1 MLRNPASFHSFI
13 NFLDYMA
20 VYAFRG
26 EGALPSP
33 EKKRKFVKIDESRK
47 MELTVKLLK
56 TIDWFGWQ
64 QLLAPKI

>member
-1 MLRNPASFHSFI
+1 MLRNLASFHSLVD
-13 NFLDYMA
+13 FLDYMA
-20 VYAFRG
+20 VCAFRG
-26 EGALPSP
+26 EDALPSS
-33 EKKRKFVKIDESRK
+33 EKKRKFVKIDESKK